1 MLKICLVL
9 TPTIKSSYVSLK
21 TYPVNN
27 DKIDNMASSF
37 VYKANTNYQPCP
49 CDRNIG
55 SCDAFCCCDT
65 DCAQT
70 FKDSWQQNGFCTNQ
84 TQES

>member
-37 VYKANTNYQPCP
+37 VYKANTNY
-49 CDRNIG
+49 
-55 SCDAFCCCDT
+55 
-65 DCAQT
+65 
-70 FKDSWQQNGFCTNQ
+70 
-84 TQES
+84 